1 MKVREQFRVSVLT
14 FHLVLRRDLLASVTY
29 NKVAGPQMSGNSPVS
44 ISHLATRLQELQEA
58 VTLSCF
64 VCGFCRFELRFS
76 CLHGKCF
83 IHAYTCI
90 FYCIVCYQI

>member
-1 MKVREQFRVSVLT
+1 MKVRKQFRVSVLT
-14 FHLVLRRDLLASVTY
+14 FHLILRRDLLASVTY

-44 ISHLATRLQELQEA
+44 ISHLAARLQGSQEA

-64 VCGFCRFELRFS
+64 VCGFCGFKLRFS

-83 IHAYTCI
+83 SH
-90 FYCIVCYQI
+90 